1 MTTRAISLSPSCF
14 IYRLSEPKP
23 IEKWS
28 TFIKKIFLGIFGR
41 NLGYFGV
48 FCRFFFGYI
57 GIPLPPLADLAMS
70 FKLLLLQ
77 LDLDVELPLTSYD
90 LYSQILSV
98 YECSIEVFLF
108 F

>member
-1 MTTRAISLSPSCF
+1 MNEESL
-14 IYRLSEPKP
+14 
-23 IEKWS
+23 
-28 TFIKKIFLGIFGR
+28 FLGIFGGIWGI
-41 NLGYFGV
+41 LGYFV
-48 FCRFFFGYI
+48 DFFFGYI
-57 GIPLPPLADLAMS
+57 GIPLPPLADPAMS

>member
-1 MTTRAISLSPSCF
+1 MVHL
-14 IYRLSEPKP
+14 Y
-23 IEKWS
+23 
-28 TFIKKIFLGIFGR
+28 KKIFLGIFGGIWGI
-41 NLGYFGV
+41 LGYFVDFFSGILV
-48 FCRFFFGYI
+48 FRY
-57 GIPLPPLADLAMS
+57 PPLADPAMS

-98 YECSIEVFLF
+98 YECSIEIFLF